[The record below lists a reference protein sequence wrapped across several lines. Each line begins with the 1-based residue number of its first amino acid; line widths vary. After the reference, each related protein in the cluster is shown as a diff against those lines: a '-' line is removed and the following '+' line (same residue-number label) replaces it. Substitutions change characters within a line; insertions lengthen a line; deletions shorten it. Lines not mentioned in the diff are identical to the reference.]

1 MSVSVSLED
10 RHENVSTIIETSE
23 VWLRFKV
30 HNKVGREAAVNAEV
44 LLLSIRRPLIRN
56 GRKFIVPSRGLKWSD
71 VPREQMSIPGNS
83 WRRVDFLILAGKE
96 SASGHLAAPAL
107 QRYGPGDWPPE
118 ARHRLV
124 DGGEYSFD
132 VVLIADN
139 ADSTY
144 WRITFTYTPMP
155 DAPIDRMHEEVSS
168 IAVKEIQQAE
178 VNS

>member
-1 MSVSVSLED
+1 V
-10 RHENVSTIIETSE
+10 
-23 VWLRFKV
+23 
-30 HNKVGREAAVNAEV
+30 EA
-44 LLLSIRRPLIRN
+44 RRLPD
-56 GRKFIVPSRGLKWSD
+56 P
-71 VPREQMSIPGNS
+71 
-83 WRRVDFLILAGKE
+83 AGKE

-155 DAPIDRMHEEVSS
+155 DAPIDRMHEESAAS
-168 IAVKEIQQAE
+168 RQGDPA
-178 VNS
+178 S